1 MTIIPARCQLGVDF
15 RQRCCK
21 RASSRKRKGTSTTG
35 FALRNNRQRL
45 TRPQL
50 ARARTSL
57 AEALWGLQESA
68 DAEAQLDIALAI
80 EEIDE
85 LQKQRAIS
93 IRGAILASQQKW
105 EVAEPLLVESAASL
119 AAQLAE
125 MKRDFRWYVPRAQE
139 RVIAM
144 FEARNQ
150 PAEVMKWKVKLAEV
164 KAEIE
169 RLRNG
174 GIVESATKDTQR

>member
-1 MTIIPARCQLGVDF
+1 
-15 RQRCCK
+15 
-21 RASSRKRKGTSTTG
+21 
-35 FALRNNRQRL
+35 
-45 TRPQL
+45 
-50 ARARTSL
+50 
-57 AEALWGLQESA
+57 
-68 DAEAQLDIALAI
+68 
-80 EEIDE
+80 
-85 LQKQRAIS
+85 
-93 IRGAILASQQKW
+93 
-105 EVAEPLLVESAASL
+105 
-119 AAQLAE
+119 